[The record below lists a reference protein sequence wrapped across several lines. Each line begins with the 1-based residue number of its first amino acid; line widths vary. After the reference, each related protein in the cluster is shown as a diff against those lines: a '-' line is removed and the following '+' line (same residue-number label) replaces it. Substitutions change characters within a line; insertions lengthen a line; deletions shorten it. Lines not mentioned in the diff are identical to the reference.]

1 MRSIAIAAL
10 ALSLSS
16 VSIRAAEPTVAG
28 WYLAGSK
35 PADYSVSTE
44 SQAHSGKQCARLG
57 SVAPRP
63 TGFGTLMQMFDAS
76 QYRGKKLRVTGYVR
90 TLDVVDWAGLWMR
103 VDGVAG
109 QVLAFDNMV
118 KRPIKGTTEWVQ
130 YSIVLDVPATAL
142 AVGFGVLL
150 NGAGS
155 VLVDDFAF
163 DTVGPEVATT
173 GTPGL
178 PSSPR
183 NLDFEQ

>member
-10 ALSLSS
+10 ALSFLSL
-16 VSIRAAEPTVAG
+16 SIRAAEPTVAG
-28 WYLAGSK
+28 WDLAGSK
-35 PADYSVSTE
+35 PADYSVRTE
-44 SQAHSGKQCARLG
+44 SQARSGKQCARLA
-57 SVAPRP
+57 SVASRP
-63 TGFGTLMQMFDAS
+63 TGFGTLMQMFDAG
-76 QYRGKKLRVTGYVR
+76 QYRGKRLRVTGFVK

-118 KRPIKGTTEWVQ
+118 NRPIHGTTEWAQ
-130 YSIVLDVPATAL
+130 YSIVLDVPATAH

-163 DTVGPEVATT
+163 DTVGSEVATT
-173 GTPGL
+173 GAHGL

>member
-1 MRSIAIAAL
+1 
-10 ALSLSS
+10 
-16 VSIRAAEPTVAG
+16 
-28 WYLAGSK
+28 
-35 PADYSVSTE
+35 
-44 SQAHSGKQCARLG
+44 
-57 SVAPRP
+57 
-63 TGFGTLMQMFDAS
+63 MQMFDAG
-76 QYRGKKLRVTGYVR
+76 QYRGKRLRVTGFVK

-103 VDGVAG
+103 VDGAAG

-118 KRPIKGTTEWVQ
+118 NRPIHGTTEWAQ
-130 YSIVLDVPATAL
+130 YSIVLDVPATAH

-163 DTVGPEVATT
+163 DTVGSEVATT
-173 GTPGL
+173 GTHGL